1 MIQEI
6 SSDDRLRN
14 NIINLRE
21 SRNLS
26 QSELAKLMG
35 IHNSYISK
43 IESGT
48 RKVSTSELNKLAAIF
63 DVSTDYLLGRK
74 KTKDSREEQETKD
87 LKKFLEDN
95 LDNGMTFGDG
105 KVTQEDREKL
115 EIALT
120 QIFYRYHDEFKKRK
134 EEKGGFKF

>member
-1 MIQEI
+1 MKQET

-48 RKVSTSELNKLAAIF
+48 RKVSTSELNKLAEIF

-74 KTKDSREEQETKD
+74 ENESSTEKQENKD

-105 KVTQEDREKL
+105 EVTEEDREKL

-134 EEKGGFKF
+134 NEKGGFKF

>member
-1 MIQEI
+1 MNILYLKIKELADKKGVSLAQIERDLNFSNGII
-6 SSDDRLRN
+6 SSWKNGRA
-14 NIINLRE
+14 
-21 SRNLS
+21 S
-26 QSELAKLMG
+26 QD
-35 IHNSYISK
+35 
-43 IESGT
+43 
-48 RKVSTSELNKLAAIF
+48 KLAAIADYF
-63 DVSTDYLLGRK
+63 DVSTDYLLGRPEK
-74 KTKDSREEQETKD
+74 KLSSEEQETKD
-87 LKKFLEDN
+87 LKKFLENN

>member
-1 MIQEI
+1 MMQET

-74 KTKDSREEQETKD
+74 ENESSTENQENKD

-105 KVTQEDREKL
+105 EVTEEDREKL

>member
-1 MIQEI
+1 MNILYLKIKELADKKGVSLAQIERDLNFSNGII
-6 SSDDRLRN
+6 SSWKNGRA
-14 NIINLRE
+14 
-21 SRNLS
+21 S
-26 QSELAKLMG
+26 QD
-35 IHNSYISK
+35 
-43 IESGT
+43 
-48 RKVSTSELNKLAAIF
+48 KLAAIADYF
-63 DVSTDYLLGRK
+63 GVSTDYLLGRK
-74 KTKDSREEQETKD
+74 ESESSTENQENKD

-105 KVTQEDREKL
+105 KVTEEDREKL

>member
-1 MIQEI
+1 MNILYLKIKELADKKGVSLAQIERDLNFSNGII
-6 SSDDRLRN
+6 SSWKNGRA
-14 NIINLRE
+14 
-21 SRNLS
+21 S
-26 QSELAKLMG
+26 QD
-35 IHNSYISK
+35 
-43 IESGT
+43 
-48 RKVSTSELNKLAAIF
+48 KLAAIADYF
-63 DVSTDYLLGRK
+63 GVSTDYLLGRK
-74 KTKDSREEQETKD
+74 ENESSTENQENKD

-105 KVTQEDREKL
+105 KVTEEDREKL

>member
-1 MIQEI
+1 MNILYLKIKELADIKGVSLAQIERDLNFSNGII
-6 SSDDRLRN
+6 SSWKNGRASQDK
-14 NIINLRE
+14 
-21 SRNLS
+21 LS
-26 QSELAKLMG
+26 
-35 IHNSYISK
+35 
-43 IESGT
+43 
-48 RKVSTSELNKLAAIF
+48 AIADYF
-63 DVSTDYLLGRK
+63 NVSTDYLLGRSEEK
-74 KTKDSREEQETKD
+74 KSPSEDRENKD

-105 KVTQEDREKL
+105 EVTEEDREKL

>member
-1 MIQEI
+1 MKQET

-48 RKVSTSELNKLAAIF
+48 RKVSTSELNKLAEIF

-74 KTKDSREEQETKD
+74 ENESSTENQENKD

-105 KVTQEDREKL
+105 EVTEEDREKL

-134 EEKGGFKF
+134 EEKRWI

>member
-1 MIQEI
+1 MNILYLKIKELADKKGVSLAQIERDLNFSNGII
-6 SSDDRLRN
+6 SSWKNGRA
-14 NIINLRE
+14 
-21 SRNLS
+21 S
-26 QSELAKLMG
+26 QD
-35 IHNSYISK
+35 
-43 IESGT
+43 
-48 RKVSTSELNKLAAIF
+48 KLAAIADYF
-63 DVSTDYLLGRK
+63 NVSTDYLLGRK
-74 KTKDSREEQETKD
+74 ENESSTENQENKD

-105 KVTQEDREKL
+105 EVTEEDREKL